1 MNRGF
6 TLIEVLVV
14 LMIMGLFVGMIS
26 AVVQPNDRDLLQ
38 LEAERLA
45 RLLDLAAAEARL
57 TGSSVAWTADA
68 EFYRFWGT
76 AADGTWILMQDND
89 LLRPRNLPPNMMI
102 EALYIENSP
111 VQRPFRIEF
120 PPYTTITSFSID
132 MQLDAERSTVTSSP
146 IGELRVVAGEKRL

>member
-38 LEAERLA
+38 LEAGRLA

-57 TGSSVAWTADA
+57 TGSPVAWTADT
-68 EFYRFWGT
+68 EVYRFWGM
-76 AADGTWILMQDND
+76 AADGTWSVMQTND
-89 LLRPRNLPPNMMI
+89 LLRPRSLPPDMKI

-120 PPYTTITSFSID
+120 PSHATITSFRID
-132 MQLDAERSTVTSSP
+132 MRLGAERSTVTSSP
-146 IGELRVVAGEKRL
+146 IGELRVVAGEGRL